1 MPGFLCHPVSQSPTL
16 YKQSPPSHIR
26 KNAQGEKAV
35 KPFFLALFI
44 SILLFGC
51 QGTETKALEGKNP
64 MSAESRN
71 DKVAT
76 FAGGC
81 FWCTESD
88 FEKISGVLK
97 VISGYTGG
105 FKENPTYEEV
115 SSGRTGHVEAIQVYY
130 DPSRVSY
137 DQILDVFWRHIDPTD
152 DGGQFADRGSQYRS
166 AVFYHDEEQK
176 ALAEKSRDALTR
188 SGKFAK
194 PVATQ
199 ILPLTKFYEAEE
211 YHQDYYRK
219 NPLRYQFYRS
229 GSGRDAF
236 LKKTWGE
243 DKPASAAPRG
253 KAYPKPDDATLK
265 QKLSPLQYQV
275 TQKGGTEPPFKNE
288 YNDNKREGIYVDVV
302 SGEPLFSSLD
312 KYESGTGWPS
322 FTRPLEPGNVVE
334 REDRGL
340 FMVRTEVRSRSADSH
355 LGHVFPDGPAPT
367 GQRFCMNS
375 AAMRFIPKEALEKE
389 GYGEYLRLFEKK

>member
-1 MPGFLCHPVSQSPTL
+1 M
-16 YKQSPPSHIR
+16 
-26 KNAQGEKAV
+26 

-71 DKVAT
+71 GKVAT

-152 DGGQFADRGSQYRS
+152 DSGQFADRGSQYRS

-176 ALAEKSRDALTR
+176 TLAEKSRDALTR

-243 DKPASAAPRG
+243 DKPASAAPRE
-253 KAYPKPDDATLK
+253 KAHPKPDDATLK

-322 FTRPLEPGNVVE
+322 FTRPLVPGNVVE